1 MQLWEGIESMRGE
14 PCVIA
19 TGDAIYT
26 FATPAT
32 DFGLQRLFRVDP
44 DSGKAVWS
52 TPPFEEPAGNA
63 CPATDGDLV
72 YYPNGKS
79 LVAAKAVNG
88 ETQWTASLPAA
99 AGKPV
104 VSGGRVYVV
113 ASNTLFA
120 LNADNGSILWNVPVG
135 ATSRPPLVVSGVAIN
150 VSHGSGAS
158 LQAFDGETGAALWSQ
173 EGKASDAIAY
183 DGALIYSLG
192 KTVRSRGAISGAVE
206 WSYETPPLTE
216 ASKLVADEG
225 IVYALTP
232 STDVRFQVDHLVALN
247 EKTGAVQYAREY
259 APVESCCATTGGY
272 PPFVKFGANL
282 YNHYRYFDAATGA
295 SPGAPT
301 ERTQSIFFDGNGCA
315 VEQDS
320 AFAHVGG
327 TIYAWKNLCSRIVLV
342 ARETLPSEGPGKIDL
357 IEPASEAV
365 TGPRPNFSW
374 EVGSP
379 ADTTRYQIYVDESL
393 SREVLA
399 SDATRYSVTLK
410 QDLTEGAHSWAIVA
424 LATGGGE
431 TRSGTHIFT
440 VDASPPAPFEL
451 LEPADGSTTSSRPE
465 FAWTAAEDQGPAGID
480 RYEISIDGKVR
491 AKLPAGSQSFVP
503 DFDLG
508 EGGHSWT
515 VAAFDKAGNQRQAEA
530 RKFFVDGTGPGTV
543 ELIAPLQG
551 QATGTRP
558 EFRWWAPL
566 DEGSG
571 VDRYEL
577 FLDESLLAEIPAN
590 EEEKFVSFV
599 PEGDLPQGPHSW
611 SVRAVDGAGN
621 SQTSPTATFVVDAAP
636 PFPFALLAPADES
649 AVGSRPEFD
658 WEASGD
664 AGSGI
669 SGYELIL
676 DGESILVE
684 DDRYLPEFDL
694 PDGAHTWSV
703 VAVDGGGNRT
713 ESESRD
719 FSVDTAPPAPFV
731 QLVPA
736 DGAVTGARPSFEW
749 EPATDVGAA
758 GLDHYE
764 LHLDGQFAAQVPA
777 GSESFVPS
785 QDLEP
790 GEHTWSVVAVDAL
803 GNSSTTK
810 ARRLIVASPPNAILS
825 AESEFALTGVPFGF
839 DASASIPPLG
849 GEIIGYRWDLDG
861 DGSFELDT
869 GTTPTASHV
878 YSNVGD
884 LTVSVEVSS
893 NFGTQATASQ
903 RVSVRPA
910 PPAGPL
916 GVTINNGAQFTNSPE
931 VTVSLVWP
939 VFASTALLANDG
951 GFRTAGEFP
960 LGAQIPWTLESS
972 GKERLPKTVYV
983 RFAGG
988 TAGRETYQD
997 DIILD
1002 EQKPKVGKA
1011 SIADGTKL
1019 SLTARDST
1027 SGVVAVQIASG
1038 KLAVGPWRPFQRL
1051 IRWSHPHRQVRVRV
1065 RDRAGNVSRW
1075 RLAAFTRSAP

>member
-1 MQLWEGIESMRGE
+1 M
-14 PCVIA
+14 IA
-19 TGDAIYT
+19 TADAIYT
-26 FATPAT
+26 FATPRT

-52 TPPFEEPAGNA
+52 TPPFDEPAGNA
-63 CPATDGDLV
+63 CPATDGELV

-79 LVAAKAVNG
+79 LVAAKAVDG
-88 ETQWTASLPAA
+88 ETQWTASLPNA

-104 VSGGRVYVV
+104 VSDGRVYVV
-113 ASNTLFA
+113 ASKTLYA
-120 LNADNGSILWNVPVG
+120 LNAGNGSILWNAPVG
-135 ATSRPPLVVSGVAIN
+135 ASVRPPLVVSGVVIN
-150 VSHGSGAS
+150 VSHESGAS
-158 LQAFDGETGAALWSQ
+158 LQAFDGETGAALWGQ
-173 EGKASDAIAY
+173 EGKVSDAIAS
-183 DGALIYSLG
+183 DGSLVYSLG
-192 KTVRSRGAISGAVE
+192 KIVLSRGAASGVAE

-216 ASKLVADEG
+216 VRRLVADEG

-232 STDVRFQVDHLVALN
+232 STDVRFQVDHLVALD

-301 ERTQSIFFDGNGCA
+301 ERTQNIFFDGNGCA

-342 ARETLPSEGPGKIDL
+342 ARETLPSEGPGKIEL

-379 ADTTRYQIYVDESL
+379 ADTTRYQIYIDESL

-399 SDATRYSVTLK
+399 SDVTKYSVTLK
-410 QDLTEGAHSWAIVA
+410 QDLSEGAHTWAIVA

-431 TRSGTHIFT
+431 TRSETRAFT

-451 LEPADGSTTSSRPE
+451 LEPADGSTTSSRPK
-465 FAWTAAEDQGPAGID
+465 FTWSAAEDQGSAGID

-491 AKLPAGSQSFVP
+491 AKLQAGSQTFVP

-508 EGGHSWT
+508 EGGHFWT
-515 VAAFDKAGNQRQAEA
+515 VVAFDKAGNQRQAEV
-530 RKFFVDGTGPGTV
+530 RKFSVDGTGPTAV

-558 EFRWWAPL
+558 EFRWWAAV
-566 DEGSG
+566 DDGSG

-590 EEEKFVSFV
+590 GEEKIVSFV
-599 PEGDLPQGPHSW
+599 PEADLPQGPHSW
-611 SVRAVDGAGN
+611 SVRAVDGSGN
-621 SQTSPTATFVVDAAP
+621 SQSSPTVAFVVDGAP
-636 PFPFALLAPADES
+636 PSPFALLAPEDGV

-658 WEASGD
+658 WEAATD

-676 DGESILVE
+676 DGESIFVE
-684 DDRYLPEFDL
+684 DDRYLPQYDL

-719 FSVDTAPPAPFV
+719 FSVDTAPPTPFS
-731 QLVPA
+731 QLAPA
-736 DGAVTGARPSFEW
+736 DGAVTGPRPSFEW
-749 EPATDVGAA
+749 EAATDVGAG

-764 LHLDGQFAAQVPA
+764 LRLDGQFAAQVPA
-777 GSESFVPS
+777 GSESFAPS

-790 GEHTWSVVAVDAL
+790 GEHAWSVVAIDAL
-803 GNSSTTK
+803 GNSSTTEV
-810 ARRLIVASPPNAILS
+810 RRLIVASPPNAALS
-825 AESEFALTGVPFGF
+825 TGSEFALTGVPLGF
-839 DASASIPPLG
+839 DASASTPPLG

-869 GTTPTASHV
+869 GTTPTATRV
-878 YSNVGD
+878 YTSVGD

-893 NFGTQATASQ
+893 DLGTAATASRQ
-903 RVSVRPA
+903 VSVRPA

-916 GVTINNGAQFTNSPE
+916 GVTINEGAQFTNSPD
-931 VTVSLVWP
+931 VTISLVWP
-939 VFASTALLANDG
+939 VFAGTASLANDG

-960 LGAQIPWTLESS
+960 LAPQIPWTLESS

-983 RFAGG
+983 RFGG
-988 TAGRETYQD
+988 GSAGRETYQD

-1011 SIADGTKL
+1011 GIADGTEL

-1027 SGVVAVQIASG
+1027 SGVAAVQIASG
-1038 KLAVGPWRPFQRL
+1038 KRAVGRWRPFRRL

-1075 RLAAFTRSAP
+1075 RVATVTRSTP